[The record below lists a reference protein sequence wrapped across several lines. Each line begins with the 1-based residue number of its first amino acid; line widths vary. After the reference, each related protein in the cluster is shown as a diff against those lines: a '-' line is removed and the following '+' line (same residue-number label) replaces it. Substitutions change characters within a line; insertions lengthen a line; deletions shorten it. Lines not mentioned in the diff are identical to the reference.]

1 VPPPWCERSILPSCN
16 IVLRFTCT
24 HLCLVDTL
32 PLQRTFHPGEQFG
45 IVLKLLSDYRLFL
58 CVHSLLT
65 VPDILWPN
73 FFCRWRIIMTAW
85 QLWYCWQ
92 RNDFTALLLGAITL
106 PYNRHHL
113 LRTCQEPSTASW
125 CRTRSRQPS
134 EMASFTVAKVLCHIS
149 LDTALNPVQGFP
161 LIRE

>member
-1 VPPPWCERSILPSCN
+1 MQEICLDKTKQQLAVEGWLSPLVILHQVFLFSIKDHTVEVPPPWCELIILPSCN

-45 IVLKLLSDYRLFL
+45 IVWKLLSDYRLFL

-73 FFCRWRIIMTAW
+73 LFLPLEHNRDCLTAAILMTEEW
-85 QLWYCWQ
+85 FYGT
-92 RNDFTALLLGAITL
+92 FTRCHNPAL
-106 PYNRHHL
+106 
-113 LRTCQEPSTASW
+113 Q
-125 CRTRSRQPS
+125 
-134 EMASFTVAKVLCHIS
+134 
-149 LDTALNPVQGFP
+149 
-161 LIRE
+161 